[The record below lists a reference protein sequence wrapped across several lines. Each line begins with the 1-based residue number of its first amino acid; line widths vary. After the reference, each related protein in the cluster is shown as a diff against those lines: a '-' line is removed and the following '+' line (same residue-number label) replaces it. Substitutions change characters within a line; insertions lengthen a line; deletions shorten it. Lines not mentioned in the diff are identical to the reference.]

1 MKNNSCVIIVGVP
14 CSGEQLLGKA
24 LLAMGYTA
32 EGTPTDE
39 SKEWTVLAINHR
51 ICDLPQKPKIDLSMA
66 KYAHEAIDKY
76 IQEKVQIGRPWIIND
91 PMLCMTVS
99 EYVPFLK
106 KYSVDYKIIVTMRQL
121 HHSALDML
129 RSDKSW
135 KLEEAA
141 GLIGR
146 YAVARSLSIE
156 RLAISD
162 KDNQDRIIYVAAN
175 DLIDKPK
182 EEIES
187 IVNLLKID
195 VSEENK
201 QKAIAVLEPFAVSQ
215 K

>member
-1 MKNNSCVIIVGVP
+1 MNSNSCVIIVGVP

-24 LLAMGYTA
+24 LLALGYTA

-51 ICDLPQKPKIDLSMA
+51 ICDMPQKPKIDLSMA

-76 IQEKVQIGRPWIIND
+76 IQEKLQIGRPWIIND
-91 PMLCMTVS
+91 PMMCMTVT

-121 HHSALDML
+121 HHSTLDML
-129 RSDKSW
+129 KADKGW

-156 RLAISD
+156 RLVVTD

-175 DLIDKPK
+175 DLIDKT
-182 EEIES
+182 EEEVDS
-187 IVNLLKID
+187 IIKLLKLE
-195 VSEENK
+195 VSPENR
-201 QKAIAVLEPFAVSQ
+201 QKAIDVLQPFAESQ